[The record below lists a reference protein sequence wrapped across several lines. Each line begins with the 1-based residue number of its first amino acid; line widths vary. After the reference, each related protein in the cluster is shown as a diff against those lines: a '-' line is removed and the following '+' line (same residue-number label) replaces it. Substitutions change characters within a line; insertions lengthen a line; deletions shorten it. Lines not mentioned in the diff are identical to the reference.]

1 MEPVVDY
8 GMGPT
13 SFEAKYGHLEELPRS
28 TADEIRVHAIEVL
41 MHLAPD
47 IVSESDPIPLNF
59 DGVDLFVSYVTTPEG
74 DLVITKDP
82 EGYVKTL
89 TYVEEPF
96 TGEFVYQLVVDG
108 VCAAFSEEMI

>member
-8 GMGPT
+8 SMGRA
-13 SFEAKYGHLEELPRS
+13 SFEDKYGHLEELPRS
-28 TADEIRVHAIEVL
+28 TADEVRVHAIEVL

-59 DGVDLFVSYVTTPEG
+59 DEVDVFVSYVTTPEG
-74 DLVITKDP
+74 DLIITKDT

-89 TYVEEPF
+89 TYIEEPF

-108 VCAAFSEEMI
+108 ICAAFSEEMI